1 MMNYVGKVYRPW
13 MEANSLLIQ
22 VTLGCSHNDCSF
34 CNMYRD
40 KPKFRIRKL
49 EDIFKDLEKVRK
61 TYYSVKDFFLIDGN
75 VMVIKAKHI
84 IQIINKIKE
93 LFPESENISLYSQYN
108 DFRLKTVDELKAIKA
123 AGLTKAYVGLES
135 GDAKVL
141 KDTTT
146 GMTPEQAIEGAA
158 KAKEAGIRVLASF
171 IFGLGGRYRSKEH
184 IIETTK
190 LLNVL
195 QPEEIAPMALA
206 IQPGTPLAEEVE
218 NGKFIQATPLQ
229 ILQEEKY
236 LLKNLSINTVYWGN
250 HGNNIV
256 PMKGDLPE
264 MQTQFLDYIKRTITT
279 HPVTKEEVLLTN
291 PW

>member
-1 MMNYVGKVYRPW
+1 MEYVGKLYRPW

-22 VTLGCSHNDCSF
+22 ATIGCSHNECSF
-34 CNMYRD
+34 CDMYRD

-49 EDIFKDLEKVRK
+49 DAIYKDIEEARQLYPYVE
-61 TYYSVKDFFLIDGN
+61 DFFLIDGN
-75 VMVIKAKHI
+75 VMVLRAEHI
-84 IQIINKIKE
+84 IKIIQKIKE
-93 LFPESENISLYSQYN
+93 LFPEAKNIALYSQYN
-108 DFRLKTVDELKAIKA
+108 DFRRKSVEELKQIKA

-135 GDAKVL
+135 GDAKIL

-171 IFGLGGRYRSKEH
+171 IFGLGGKYRSKEH
-184 IIETTK
+184 ITETTK
-190 LLNVL
+190 LLNIL

-206 IQPGTPLAEEVE
+206 IQPGTPLAKEVE
-218 NGKFIQATPLQ
+218 SGAFIQATPLQ
-229 ILQEEKY
+229 ILEEEQY
-236 LLKNLSINTVYWGN
+236 LLENLKINTVYWGN
-250 HGNNIV
+250 HGNNIA

-264 MQTQFLDYIKRTITT
+264 MQPQFLNYIKHIIQTNPII
-279 HPVTKEEVLLTN
+279 KEEVLVTN